1 MNKFDLDIVIIPMVC
16 TGGVDVDLYYEY
28 NCKDEL
34 HNILIQ
40 SENWYLYQQ

>member
-28 NCKDEL
+28 NCRDEL
-34 HNILIQ
+34 YNIIIQ
-40 SENWYLYQQ
+40 AD